1 MKLVVGLG
9 NPGDSYVGTRHN
21 VGFEAIER
29 LASRWGCG
37 LERDKR
43 LQARLGKT
51 RQGGDDVLLVQPL
64 SYMNLSGVPV
74 ARLLA
79 DHTATA
85 AELIVVVDDA
95 ALELGTIRVRE
106 RGSHGGHNGLRS
118 LVEELETEE
127 FVRVRVGVGHGEV
140 PDDLAAFVLG
150 EFAGEDLDRVEQVVA
165 RAAAATEVL
174 AADGAAA
181 AMNQF
186 NGAIQR
192 PGSTEP

>member
-1 MKLVVGLG
+1 MA
-9 NPGDSYVGTRHN
+9 DS
-21 VGFEAIER
+21 
-29 LASRWGCG
+29 
-37 LERDKR
+37 
-43 LQARLGKT
+43 RLGSEP
-51 RQGGDDVLLVQPL
+51 VLLVKPL

-79 DHTATA
+79 DHAATA
-85 AELIVVVDDA
+85 ADLSVVVDDA

-127 FVRVRVGVGHGEV
+127 FARVRVGVGDGEV

-150 EFAGEDLDRVEQVVA
+150 EFAAEDLGRVEQVVA
-165 RAAAATEVL
+165 RAAAATVVL

-186 NGAIQR
+186 NGTIQR

>member
-1 MKLVVGLG
+1 MRFVVGLG
-9 NPGDSYVGTRHN
+9 NPGERYRRTRHN
-21 VGFEAIER
+21 IGFRVVDALVARAGGAE
-29 LASRWGCG
+29 SRM
-37 LERDKR
+37 
-43 LQARLGKT
+43 QAGAWVADSRLGSEP
-51 RQGGDDVLLVQPL
+51 VLLVKPL
-64 SYMNLSGVPV
+64 SYMNLSGVSV

-79 DHTATA
+79 DHATTA

-127 FVRVRVGVGHGEV
+127 FARVRVGVGHGEV

-165 RAAAATEVL
+165 RAAAATEVM

>member
-1 MKLVVGLG
+1 MRFVVGLG
-9 NPGDSYVGTRHN
+9 NPGERYRRTRHN
-21 VGFEAIER
+21 IGFRVVGA
-29 LASRWGCG
+29 LAGRAGSAESRVLAGAWVA
-37 LERDKR
+37 DS
-43 LQARLGKT
+43 RLGSEP
-51 RQGGDDVLLVQPL
+51 VLLVKPL

-79 DHTATA
+79 DHAATA
-85 AELIVVVDDA
+85 ADLIVVVDDA

-127 FVRVRVGVGHGEV
+127 FARVRVGVGDGEV

-165 RAAAATEVL
+165 RAAAATVVL